1 MISSSQH
8 ITYITK
14 IASKSNGKSDCG
26 NTLLSTNMSVWQRH
40 KIVCISNLYSW
51 RSFFLSQIADKH
63 NVLISMPCPLPSSA
77 QSIMFIIT
85 LLMLTNSK
93 LHWHRYLVSM
103 SNYKIHNVNPSELH
117 KDRSSSIWHNYHT
130 GMMQHLVDN
139 PRTEKVLLVLL

>member
-1 MISSSQH
+1 MESQ
-8 ITYITK
+8 IAGTLCYRLTCPCDKDTK
-14 IASKSNGKSDCG
+14 SFAYRTCTHGD
-26 NTLLSTNMSVWQRH
+26 H
-40 KIVCISNLYSW
+40 
-51 RSFFLSQIADKH
+51 FFLSQIADKH

-103 SNYKIHNVNPSELH
+103 SNYKIHNVTPSELH